1 MNRKI
6 LIIFALC
13 GLVVGLSAF
22 QPGNQPEKPKN
33 LKVLPK
39 NISQEDLEK
48 TMRAFNVAL
57 GVKCG
62 HCHAPKANGERG
74 LDFVSDA
81 NPMKNVAREM
91 MKMTDKINKKHFKHE
106 HEGLIKNISCNTC
119 HNGKAEPF
127 TIVKN

>member
-1 MNRKI
+1 MKRK
-6 LIIFALC
+6 LMSIFTLC
-13 GLVVGLSAF
+13 AIVVGLSAF
-22 QPGNQPEKPKN
+22 QPGAQQEKPKN

-39 NISQEDLEK
+39 NISHEDLDK
-48 TMRAFNVAL
+48 TMKAFNVAL

-74 LDFVSDA
+74 LDFASDS

-91 MKMTDKINKKHFKHE
+91 MKMTDKINKKHFKRE

-127 TIVKN
+127 TVAKN